1 MVKQSDYKEREVN
14 ICFSVLL
21 ELMTILGEFRENI
34 VIIGGNVPPL
44 LLPEGKQKYP
54 GTLDIDVALDFK
66 NIDDNTYKTIAELLK
81 ERGYYQKKESQ
92 PYQYYREV
100 DKVTIEIDLLAG
112 EYGGTGRGR
121 RHQRVQDTRA
131 RKTRGCDL
139 VFDSYAEVELKGKLP
154 SGAENKVK
162 VRVASI
168 GAFLVTKG
176 MALWTRMKE
185 KDAFDI
191 YFCIRNF
198 PGGIETLAEKIKP
211 IVENRLA
218 REGLGKVKAKFDTT
232 NSIGPNFVS
241 DFLEISD
248 SEEREIIK
256 REAFELVTLLM
267 DKIGITSFAASK
279 KKRTNGTERK

>member
-21 ELMTILGEFRENI
+21 ELMTILGEFRDNI
-34 VIIGGNVPPL
+34 VIVGGNVPPL
-44 LLPEGKQKYP
+44 LLPEEKQKYP

-66 NIDDNTYKTIAELLK
+66 NIDDNTYKTIVELLK
-81 ERGYYQKKESQ
+81 EKGYYQKKESQ
-92 PYQYYREV
+92 PYQYYRDVDEV
-100 DKVTIEIDLLAG
+100 TVQIDLLAG

-121 RHQRVQDTRA
+121 RHQKVQDARA
-131 RKTRGCDL
+131 RKARGCAL
-139 VFDSYAEVELKGKLP
+139 VFDGYTEVELKGKLP

-162 VRVASI
+162 VKVANI
-168 GAFLVTKG
+168 GPFLVTKG

-198 PGGIETLAEKIKP
+198 PGGIEILVKKIKP
-211 IVENRLA
+211 IVENKLA
-218 REGLGKVKAKFDTT
+218 REGLEKVKSKFDTV
-232 NSIGPNFVS
+232 NSIGPNFVA

-248 SEEREIIK
+248 AKEREIVK

-267 DKIGITSFAASK
+267 DKIGITSFA
-279 KKRTNGTERK
+279 E